1 MIDIH
6 SFTMKKQTCFK
17 SCVFSCTRK
26 TILTL
31 APNKL
36 PNFQNTGINFA
47 THIKLQN
54 MIGFPN
60 QHPKTQHFVFFFI
73 CLRKLNLT
81 NRIPPK
87 YKGLTLFDPF
97 PELVLHQSNVCAKV
111 SPCSSFC
118 AYMSAGSL
126 ILIMPKYVSV
136 SQWANRTQNF
146 HFQTHTNFPYA
157 CIQIRQGAN
166 LPASQIFPSTAH
178 GNPNSEQQSRWPQ
191 LYDDGGGK
199 LKWVFLHMC
208 PRVRRNFLI
217 YFLASVQGS
226 SCFVCFTFQVRQN
239 KLLMEIHAFGII
251 DFSAGASE
259 AGWKLSPS
267 GTPLTFELYK
277 FDMNGTINGQ
287 GRCSIW
293 QLKRGAPKLLK
304 HLSMFGF
311 GICFKLELVFN
322 G

>member
-26 TILTL
+26 TIFTL
-31 APNKL
+31 ASNKL

-136 SQWANRTQNF
+136 SQ
-146 HFQTHTNFPYA
+146 
-157 CIQIRQGAN
+157 
-166 LPASQIFPSTAH
+166 
-178 GNPNSEQQSRWPQ
+178 
-191 LYDDGGGK
+191 
-199 LKWVFLHMC
+199 
-208 PRVRRNFLI
+208 
-217 YFLASVQGS
+217 
-226 SCFVCFTFQVRQN
+226 
-239 KLLMEIHAFGII
+239 
-251 DFSAGASE
+251 
-259 AGWKLSPS
+259 
-267 GTPLTFELYK
+267 
-277 FDMNGTINGQ
+277 
-287 GRCSIW
+287 
-293 QLKRGAPKLLK
+293 
-304 HLSMFGF
+304 
-311 GICFKLELVFN
+311 
-322 G
+322 